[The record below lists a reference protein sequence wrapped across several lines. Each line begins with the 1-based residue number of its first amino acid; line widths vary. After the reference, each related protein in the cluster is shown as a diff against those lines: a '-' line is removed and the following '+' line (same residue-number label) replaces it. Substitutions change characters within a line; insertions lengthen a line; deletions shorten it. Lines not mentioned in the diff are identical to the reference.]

1 MAGAAAAEPR
11 LRPPGGPRMCHK
23 AGGGGGEG
31 AGPRGGVG
39 GKGSTPGSML
49 GEGRGEER
57 KSPGGGGGG
66 REEGVEGHPASLRK
80 GGTD

>member
-1 MAGAAAAEPR
+1 MAGTAAELQ

-31 AGPRGGVG
+31 AGPRGG
-39 GKGSTPGSML
+39 GKGSTPGGSL
-49 GEGRGEER
+49 GEGRGEGR

-66 REEGVEGHPASLRK
+66 GREEVVEGHPASLRK
-80 GGTD
+80 EGTD